1 MFEPSLVHGSV
12 TTLTPFRYWCQKVLP
27 LVYDNSL
34 SYYELLCKV
43 VEYLNDT
50 MENVNTVGENTNA
63 LYQSYLELVEYVNT
77 YLSDEN
83 LQVFIDN
90 TLDRLAREGKLS
102 LLVNYNAVTERLD
115 FALNTQAG
123 NSSGETL
130 ETDVYNPITESLTI
144 Y

>member
-1 MFEPSLVHGSV
+1 MFEPSLAHGSV

-43 VEYLNDT
+43 VEYLNET
-50 MENVNTVGENTNA
+50 MDNVNTIGDNTNA
-63 LYQSYLELVEYVNT
+63 LYSSYLELVEYVNT
-77 YLSDEN
+77 YLSDEK
-83 LQVFIDN
+83 LQPLIDN

-102 LLVNYNAVTERLD
+102 LLMQYDPSLERLD
-115 FALNTQAG
+115 FAINTVVG
-123 NSSGETL
+123 SVTGETL
-130 ETDVYNPITESLTI
+130 ETDVYDSSNESLTI